1 MKKSP
6 AAIIVGFI
14 ILAVL
19 VWSFAF
25 TVDATEQAIIL
36 QFGEPV
42 GEPINV
48 NGKEAGLHFKLPF
61 IQTVV
66 TFDNRVLEWD
76 GDENQIPTSD
86 KKYIWVDTFA
96 RWRISDPLKFYQ
108 SVRSEITAQSRLDD
122 IIDSA
127 TRNFISEHLLID
139 AVRNSNRKME
149 TTLAEQVSFG
159 TETIAQNIAA
169 GREEIMQLILKK
181 AAESMPAFGIELLDV
196 RIKRVN
202 YIEEVRQK
210 VYERMISERKRI
222 AEKFRSEGQ
231 GKKAEIDGERQK
243 ELQKITS
250 EAYRTAQEIKGKAD
264 AEATHIYASAY
275 NRDPEFYSFIQTLE
289 SYKSTISNNSTLI
302 LSTDSEFLKYF
313 KSIRK

>member
-1 MKKSP
+1 MSKSP
-6 AAIIVGFI
+6 I
-14 ILAVL
+14 ILITIGVL
-19 VWSFAF
+19 ALLTFWGAAF
-25 TVDATEQAIIL
+25 TVDETEQVIIL

-42 GEPINV
+42 GEPINAS
-48 NGKEAGLHFKLPF
+48 GDEAGLHFKIPF
-61 IQTVV
+61 IQTMI

-96 RWRISDPLKFYQ
+96 RWRIVDPLRFYQ
-108 SVRSEITAQSRLDD
+108 SVRDEITAQSRLDD

-127 TRNFISEHLLID
+127 TRNYISENVLIE
-139 AVRNSNRKME
+139 AVRNTNRKLESTLEEKISFE
-149 TTLAEQVSFG
+149 TEDTAREI
-159 TETIAQNIAA
+159 TK
-169 GREEIMQLILKK
+169 GRLRIMQLIREK
-181 AAESMPAFGIELLDV
+181 AAEAMPEFGIELLDV

-231 GKKAEIDGERQK
+231 GRKAEIDGEREK
-243 ELQKITS
+243 ELQRITS

-264 AEATHIYASAY
+264 AEATRIYASAF
-275 NRDPEFYSFIQTLE
+275 NKDPEFYSFIQTLE
-289 SYKSTISNNSTLI
+289 SYKSTISNNATLI
-302 LSTDSEFLKYF
+302 LNTDSEFLKYF
-313 KSIRK
+313 KRLR